1 MPTEFQS
8 LLDQGEAFL
17 DNADSETVTIAGFPQ
32 PLPANIGSIY
42 RRSVMTDNGYRLQMR
57 GTVEIRRAVLEELAP
72 GIKDPVSHTDITV
85 RGKTYR
91 VDFTSGDTTTLRID
105 FAAFS

>member
-1 MPTEFQS
+1 MSTQFQS

-17 DNADSETVTIAGFPQ
+17 DDADPEDITIAGFPK
-32 PLPANIGSIY
+32 PLPANVGSIY
-42 RRSVMTDNGYRLQMR
+42 RRSVMTENGYRLQVR
-57 GTVEIRRAVLEELAP
+57 GSLEIRRAVLAALAP
-72 GIKDPVSHTDITV
+72 GKADPVSHTDITV

-91 VDFTSGDTTTLRID
+91 IDFTTGDTTTLRID